1 MSVDPLPLPSG
12 ARPSKAAEP
21 APRRA
26 PALAVDPTF
35 FSRYECKYI
44 VDPRL
49 LPPMRSYLEAF
60 TRPDSYAALCSGNR
74 YLICSLYLDSPD
86 LGLYYQTVRGE
97 KDRFKLRV
105 RTYSD
110 DGSAP
115 AFLEVKRKL
124 NAIVHKRRAG
134 LSRERARRILAG
146 DGLAAEGLAADVRAD
161 AEYFRHHLLLT
172 EARPVARVR
181 YWREAY
187 QAHGNE
193 PVRIT
198 FDTGVQHAA
207 TFDDEFSPSRGRWTS
222 TPIDGA
228 IVEVKFTERFPT
240 WVQDFVR
247 SFGLGQQTVPKYVLA
262 LHDLLT
268 EGGESALALAGLT
281 LPPRRGG

>member
-1 MSVDPLPLPSG
+1 VSVDPLPLPSG
-12 ARPSKAAEP
+12 ARPPAAAEP
-21 APRRA
+21 APRRVG
-26 PALAVDPTF
+26 ALAVDPTF

-44 VDPRL
+44 VDPAL
-49 LPPMRSYLEAF
+49 LPPMRRYLEAF
-60 TRPDSYAALCSGNR
+60 TRPDSYAALCAGNR
-74 YLICSLYLDSPD
+74 YMICSLYLDSPD
-86 LGLYYQTVRGE
+86 LCLYHQTVRGE

-105 RTYSD
+105 RTYTD
-110 DGSAP
+110 DAAAP

-124 NAIVHKRRAG
+124 NAIVHKRRAEM
-134 LSRERARRILAG
+134 SRDRARRVLAG
-146 DGLAAEGLAADVRAD
+146 NALVAEELTGDVRAD
-161 AEYFRHHLLLT
+161 TEYFRHHLLLT
-172 EARPVARVR
+172 EARPVARIR

-198 FDTGVQHAA
+198 FDTAVQYAA
-207 TFDDEFSPSRGRWTS
+207 TFDDELGHSSGRWTS

-228 IVEVKFTERFPT
+228 IVEVKFTERFPL

-262 LHDLLT
+262 LDDLLT
-268 EGGESALALAGLT
+268 DGGESALALAGLT